1 VVREANMI
9 PATYAYM
16 RAMRIIGRCR
26 ELLHALRDRLEPIPA
41 DPEQRI
47 IGWVPAPRLELA
59 DPATPPDVLVDEL
72 DPGLYADRV
81 TSIRSAAATVI
92 VDQADELTEATPIH
106 DQLVADLEARKA
118 ANIRALRTPTAEF
131 WAIVDACNGYH
142 CEHCVAGDH
151 TLCPGCECGC
161 TLVDAAQGA
170 QHA

>member
-1 VVREANMI
+1 MI

-72 DPGLYADRV
+72 EQTRAHFLEPTAHERAPV
-81 TSIRSAAATVI
+81 RTAAQTVL
-92 VDQADELTEATPIH
+92 VDQDELTEATPIH